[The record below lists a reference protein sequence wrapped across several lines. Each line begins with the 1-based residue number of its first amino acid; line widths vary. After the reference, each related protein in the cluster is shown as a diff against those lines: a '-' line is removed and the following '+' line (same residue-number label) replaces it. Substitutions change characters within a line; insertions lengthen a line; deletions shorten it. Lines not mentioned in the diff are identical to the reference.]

1 MNGEQR
7 FWLVRHAV
15 VARPRGIIHDPDAP
29 ADVSDGVAFARLRAR
44 LPNPCT
50 VFASPARR
58 TLDTARA
65 LGLAPVEEPR
75 LREQQFGAWTG
86 RRHAEIE
93 AELGPAYREFWRAP
107 ATNRPPGGESFA
119 DQIARVA
126 PCLPEL
132 PEGDVVLVIH
142 SGTVRAVLAIAL
154 DLTPDAALRFVIDP
168 LSLTRVD
175 RLPEGWRI
183 GAINMSVT

>member
-1 MNGEQR
+1 MRGDQR
-7 FWLVRHAV
+7 LWLIRHAP
-15 VARPRGIIHDPDAP
+15 VARSRGIIHDADAP
-29 ADVSDGVAFARLRAR
+29 ADVSDRAAFDALRAR
-44 LPNPCT
+44 LPT
-50 VFASPARR
+50 TRSGFASPARR

-65 LGLAPVEEPR
+65 LGLDAAPEPR
-75 LREQQFGAWTG
+75 LREQHFGAWIG

-93 AELGPAYREFWRAP
+93 AELGEAYREFWRTP

-132 PEGDVVLVIH
+132 PDGDVVLVIH
-142 SGTVRAVLAIAL
+142 SGTVRAILAIAL
-154 DLTPDAALRFVIDP
+154 DLTPEAALRFVIDP

-175 RLPEGWRI
+175 RLPQGWRI
-183 GAINMSVT
+183 GAINLR

>member
-1 MNGEQR
+1 MSREQR
-7 FWLVRHAV
+7 LWLIRHAV
-15 VARPRGIIHDPDAP
+15 VAGARGIIHDADAP
-29 ADVSDGVAFARLRAR
+29 ADTSDSAAFAALRAR
-44 LPNPCT
+44 LPDASS

-65 LGLAPVEEPR
+65 LGLAPVVEPR

-93 AELGPAYREFWRAP
+93 AELGPAYRDFWRAP

-126 PCLPEL
+126 TCLPEL
-132 PEGDVVLVIH
+132 PDGDIVLVVH
-142 SGTVRAVLAIAL
+142 SGTVRAVLALAL
-154 DLTPDAALRFVIDP
+154 DIAPAVALRFVIDP

-175 RLPEGWRI
+175 RLSGGWRI
-183 GAINMSVT
+183 GAINLG

>member
-1 MNGEQR
+1 VNGER
-7 FWLVRHAV
+7 RLWLIRHAV
-15 VARPRGIIHDPDAP
+15 VARPRGIIHAPDAP
-29 ADVSDGVAFARLRAR
+29 ANVGARDAFARLRSR
-44 LPNPCT
+44 LPDACA

-65 LGLAPVEEPR
+65 LGLTPVEEPR
-75 LREQQFGAWTG
+75 LREQQFGQWTG

-93 AELGPAYREFWRAP
+93 AELGEAYRDFWRKP
-107 ATNRPPGGESFA
+107 GTSRPPGGESFA

-126 PCLPEL
+126 VCLSEL
-132 PEGDVVLVIH
+132 PEGDVVLIVH

-154 DLTPDAALRFVIDP
+154 DLTPDAGLRFVIDP

-175 RLPEGWRI
+175 RLPQGWRV
-183 GAINMSVT
+183 GAINIV

>member
-1 MNGEQR
+1 MDREQR
-7 FWLVRHAV
+7 LWLIRHAV
-15 VARPRGIIHDPDAP
+15 VAGPRGVIHDPHAP
-29 ADVSDGVAFARLRAR
+29 ADTSDQAAFKTLRAR
-44 LPNPCT
+44 LPDACS

-58 TLDTARA
+58 AMDTARA
-65 LGLAPVEEPR
+65 LGFAPVEEPR

-93 AELGPAYREFWRAP
+93 VELGPAYREFWRAP

-126 PCLPEL
+126 ACLPEL
-132 PEGDVVLVIH
+132 PDGDVVLVIH
-142 SGTVRAVLAIAL
+142 SGTVRAILAVAL
-154 DLTPDAALRFVIDP
+154 GLTPDAGLRFVIDP

-175 RLPEGWRI
+175 RLPGGWRI
-183 GAINMSVT
+183 GAINIA